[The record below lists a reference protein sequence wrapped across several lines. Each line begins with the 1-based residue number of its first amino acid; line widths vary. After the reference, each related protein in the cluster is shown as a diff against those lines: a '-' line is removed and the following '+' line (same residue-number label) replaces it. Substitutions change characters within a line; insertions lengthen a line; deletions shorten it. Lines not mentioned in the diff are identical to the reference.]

1 LPVSEELLPETNWGL
16 LASLRMVL
24 ALIVACGHLVW
35 FDESI
40 LSQICVPLSGK
51 AAVIGF
57 FMVSGF
63 SIAAS
68 LDRDSRGFYFRRFKR
83 IYPLYFFCVALA
95 IILQLWLGNFKLP
108 HYELEASGPITS
120 IGNLLMLQMTLV
132 KSIAY
137 DGVVWSLALEC
148 GYYLISPYLC
158 RMHVGLTVA
167 LILISAVFYL
177 LPYGWSSSI
186 FYTILLKAK
195 FITYFW
201 AYGIG
206 LVLYSHRSHIVAALF
221 LALGLVLVYLS
232 PITSEPLSVVT
243 FAAAYIVLL
252 IARVW
257 QSKSAILD
265 YLGDL
270 SYPLYLIHIPTF
282 IVCYALFGITNGWL
296 LVAAAMATSA
306 LAFELIDV
314 RLKKLIFGRRSNF
327 SMAGAPS

>member
-1 LPVSEELLPETNWGL
+1 
-16 LASLRMVL
+16 
-24 ALIVACGHLVW
+24 VW
-35 FDESI
+35 FEDSI

-68 LDRDSRGFYFRRFKR
+68 LDRDRQGFYFRRFKR
-83 IYPLYFFCVALA
+83 IYPLYFFCVMFA

-108 HYELEASGPITS
+108 HYELEASGPLTS
-120 IGNLLMLQMTLV
+120 FGNLLMLQMTLV

-148 GYYLISPYLC
+148 AYYLISPYLC
-158 RMHVGLTVA
+158 RMHVGFTIA

-195 FITYFW
+195 LITYFW

-206 LVLYSHRSHIVAALF
+206 LVLYSHRAHIAATLF
-221 LALGLVLVYLS
+221 FAFGLVLIYFS

-243 FAAAYIVLL
+243 FAAAYVVLL
-252 IARVW
+252 IARSW
-257 QSKSAILD
+257 KSKSKLMD

-282 IVCYALFGITNGWL
+282 IVCFALFGITNGWL
-296 LVAAAMATSA
+296 LIAAAIAASA
-306 LAFELIDV
+306 IAFEVIDV
-314 RLKKLIFGRRSNF
+314 RLKKLIFGRRS
-327 SMAGAPS
+327 SLRTAGAPS

>member
-1 LPVSEELLPETNWGL
+1 MPETNWSL

-35 FDESI
+35 FDDSI
-40 LSQICVPLSGK
+40 LSQICIPLSGK

-95 IILQLWLGNFKLP
+95 IILQLCLGNFKLP

-148 GYYLISPYLC
+148 AYYLISPYLC
-158 RMHVGLTVA
+158 RMHVGFTVA
-167 LILISAVFYL
+167 LILISGVFYL

-195 FITYFW
+195 LITYFW

-206 LVLYSHRSHIVAALF
+206 LVLYSHRSHIVAALC

-252 IARVW
+252 VARVW
-257 QSKSAILD
+257 PSKSTILD

-296 LVAAAMATSA
+296 LVAAAMVTSA
-306 LAFELIDV
+306 LAFELVDV
-314 RLKKLIFGRRSNF
+314 RLKKLIFGRRNSL

>member
-1 LPVSEELLPETNWGL
+1 MPETNWSL
-16 LASLRMVL
+16 LASLRMAL

-35 FDESI
+35 FDDSI

-68 LDRDSRGFYFRRFKR
+68 LDKDSQGFYFRRFKR

-95 IILQLWLGNFKLP
+95 IILQVWLGNFKLP
-108 HYELEASGPITS
+108 HYELEASGPLTS

-243 FAAAYIVLL
+243 FAAAYILLL

-282 IVCYALFGITNGWL
+282 IVCYALFGVTNGWL

-314 RLKKLIFGRRSNF
+314 RLKKWLFGRRSNF